1 MTPRRLAMT
10 VALGLAGAGCAT
22 AGPVGGRAALAEGYE
37 PFARAAPRATPA
49 TVGAEAP
56 TGLSVRPGAR
66 QDAVAEAQRLVGRKR
81 IEVNGKRFG
90 DDCTGLV
97 RAVFEPLGI
106 DLLSRAQP
114 GDNGVTAMWRF
125 ASAHGRVFH
134 GGRPLPGD
142 LVFFKDTY
150 DVNRDGRIDDGL
162 THIGLVEDVEA
173 DGTVV
178 VIHRV
183 ARGVVRYRMNLA
195 TPTQARGADGRKLND
210 WLRTEAPGARPRL
223 TAELFAGFATILP
236 VEPRFATR
244 E

>member
-1 MTPRRLAMT
+1 MTPRRLAIT
-10 VALGLAGAGCAT
+10 VAVSLAGAGCAT

-37 PFARAAPRATPA
+37 PFARSAPRAAPA
-49 TVGAEAP
+49 PSAAEAP
-56 TGLSVRPGAR
+56 AALAVRPGAR
-66 QDAVAEAQRLVGRKR
+66 QDAVAEAQRLVGKKR
-81 IEVNGKRFG
+81 IEVNGRRFG

-97 RAVFEPLGI
+97 RAVFEPLGV
-106 DLLSRAQP
+106 DLLSRAEA

-125 ASAHGRVFH
+125 AARHGRVFH

-150 DVNRDGRIDDGL
+150 DLNRDGRLDDGL
-162 THIGLVEDVEA
+162 THVGLVEDVEA

-195 TPTQARGADGRKLND
+195 APTQARSADGRKLND
-210 WLRTEAPGARPRL
+210 WLRTEAPGAKPRL
-223 TAELFAGFATILP
+223 TGELFAGYATLLP
-236 VEPRFATR
+236 VESRFANR
-244 E
+244 